1 MPGWDGIERRSVPR
15 VALGNGFECRLLVRA
30 RVQLLDV
37 SLLGALLATESP
49 LPPGAIGHLSAA
61 LTAGP
66 FAPVVEVVRQAPRSH
81 QGGHQIGTQF
91 HGMDDHSRKVLEAFL
106 GKASA

>member
-1 MPGWDGIERRSVPR
+1 MPVWDGIERRSVPR

-37 SLLGALLATESP
+37 SLTGALLATESP
-49 LPPGAIGHLSAA
+49 LPQGAVGHLSAA

-66 FAPVVEVVRQAPRSH
+66 FAPVVEVIRQAPRPQHGSH
-81 QGGHQIGTQF
+81 QLGTQF
-91 HGMDDHSRKVLEAFL
+91 HGMDDHSRHVLEAFL
-106 GKASA
+106 SKAST